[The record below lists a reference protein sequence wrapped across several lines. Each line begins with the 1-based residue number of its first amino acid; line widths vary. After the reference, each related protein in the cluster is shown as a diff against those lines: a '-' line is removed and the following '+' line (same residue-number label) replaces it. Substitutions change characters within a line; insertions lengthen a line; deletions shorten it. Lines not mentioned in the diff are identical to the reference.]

1 MNIPLAGREMDC
13 CMTLPFVSE
22 VTSPVVSRRSMKRFF
37 DLETKRRV
45 VAEFDALEPYS
56 PDRGSLLRREGI
68 VRRQIDEW
76 RKTVAMKP
84 DDSSRRGPGRP
95 PKQTDLAAE
104 NDRLRARN
112 AKLEDELVR
121 KEKMLQIMG
130 KAHALLEALAESADT
145 DSKYPKL

>member
-1 MNIPLAGREMDC
+1 
-13 CMTLPFVSE
+13 MTLPFVSE
-22 VTSPVVSRRSMKRFF
+22 STSSRVSRRSTKRFF

-76 RKTVAMKP
+76 RKTVVMKP
-84 DDSSRRGPGRP
+84 GDSSKRGPGRP
-95 PKQTDLAAE
+95 SKQPNLAAE
-104 NDRLRARN
+104 NERLRARN
-112 AKLEDELVR
+112 VKLEEELVR

-130 KAHALLEALAESADT
+130 KAHALLEALVESADT
-145 DSKYPKL
+145 DTKYPKL